1 MTGEVTAR
9 ATEMWDEGA
18 RWDAILL
25 RLRAEGFSKVDCI
38 WATVKLLRLPL
49 ADAKRVV
56 HDSRAW
62 ADRRVADGPFHES
75 LPAWLD
81 DAQTGEPL
89 DLPVTA
95 AETLAE
101 ARAADEV

>member
-1 MTGEVTAR
+1 
-9 ATEMWDEGA
+9 MWDEGA

-25 RLRAEGFSKVDCI
+25 RLRADCI
-38 WATVKLLRLPL
+38 RATVELLRLPL
-49 ADAKRVV
+49 AGAKRLV

-62 ADRRVADGPFHES
+62 ADRRVADDQFHQS
-75 LPAWLD
+75 FLAWLD